1 MTGVEVLSATKNEDG
16 NISSSFQFWSSV
28 YLQVPLMEDVKD
40 EMEETT
46 GTFFSTRRNGSHVTL
61 KYYHFYLKLPLYSL
75 YTQQVFQTL
84 TPWTYCRILL
94 KDEANFVLDAFG
106 DSGFKGSLKQRAQ
119 MQSQPNPICF
129 FQVCN
134 TRLVDAESKRMLV
147 LSGTSKAFCLS
158 SGHHIWALWSLI
170 KGWIQ
175 TAAIASVEIL
185 TGNLPPLPSQ
195 LISSSLYAL
204 NMITFC
210 TPQLNTI
217 IIDLLIQKE
226 GKKTIA
232 YLHVWHPAYLFSSS
246 RKQAQ
251 NGSVSQAPQ
260 TMCMNRELQQC
271 CNQKCFLVLGRGFF
285 CRVVFF
291 FFFRSM
297 VPFISPVQ
305 ELSDCHR

>member
-1 MTGVEVLSATKNEDG
+1 M
-16 NISSSFQFWSSV
+16 
-28 YLQVPLMEDVKD
+28 
-40 EMEETT
+40 
-46 GTFFSTRRNGSHVTL
+46 
-61 KYYHFYLKLPLYSL
+61 
-75 YTQQVFQTL
+75 
-84 TPWTYCRILL
+84 
-94 KDEANFVLDAFG
+94 LDAFG
-106 DSGFKGSLKQRAQ
+106 DSGFKGSLKQWAQ

-251 NGSVSQAPQ
+251 NGSVSQAHQ

-271 CNQKCFLVLGRGFF
+271 CNQKCFLVLGRVFF